1 MAVEHKL
8 VTHTYYSIV
17 TGESNRGIKNSIG
30 RIMGDSSFEE
40 QSMVYSVLRGYEGD
54 FEGICIFQMPGSK
67 YEKECTNL
75 RRAVCEF
82 YGVDASLIGVHN
94 LRVTCI

>member
-17 TGESNRGIKNSIG
+17 TGESNRGIYHSFGK
-30 RIMGDSSFEE
+30 IMDDFSFEE
-40 QSMVYSVLRGYEGD
+40 QSMAYSVLRNNEGD
-54 FEGICIFQMPGSK
+54 FEGVCIFQMPGTK
-67 YEKECTNL
+67 YEKDCTNL
-75 RRAVCEF
+75 RRAVCEV

-94 LRVTCI
+94 LRITCI

>member
-17 TGESNRGIKNSIG
+17 TDESNRGIKNSLGGILAKFN
-30 RIMGDSSFEE
+30 FEE
-40 QSMVYSVLRGYEGD
+40 QSMVYSILRDYEGD
-54 FEGICIFQMPGSK
+54 FEGISIFQMPGSK
-67 YEKECTNL
+67 YEKDCTNL